1 MQEKLRQIG
10 DKSEVKE
17 FRSVAGG
24 GDINNAYYVKTE
36 KNKYFIKTN
45 EKVPSDFFQ
54 LEAKGLEQFARQTRS
69 TYQRYTI
76 MISLQIMKK
85 LCLLWNG

>member
-17 FRSVAGG
+17 FRSVAG

-45 EKVPSDFFQ
+45 EKVPSDFFSIRSKRVRGNSPDKHDQ
-54 LEAKGLEQFARQTRS
+54 RTKGIPL
-69 TYQRYTI
+69 
-76 MISLQIMKK
+76 
-85 LCLLWNG
+85 